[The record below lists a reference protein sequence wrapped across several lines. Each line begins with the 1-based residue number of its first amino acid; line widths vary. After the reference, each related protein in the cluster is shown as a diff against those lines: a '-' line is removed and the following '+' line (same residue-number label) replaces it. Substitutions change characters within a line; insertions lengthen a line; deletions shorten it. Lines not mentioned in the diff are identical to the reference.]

1 LQLNIIFIIQILS
14 LETSPY
20 AAISFYFNHLKF
32 TNVKQTTFLPAVAL
46 AAVFLCSSCGGEKEK
61 TTDTTVTT
69 DTPAAPES
77 TVVTAPE
84 TIITAWHKVANF
96 AKWKVS
102 YDAHDSM
109 RLAGGIHSYVI
120 GRSVEDSN
128 LVLVAIKADDVAKA
142 KAFIKDPSLKAAMQ
156 KGGVIGQ
163 PSININTMAYQDMST
178 SMADLRSMTMFTV
191 KDWDAWKTA
200 FESNRQFRSDN
211 GLTDRAYG
219 YNADDNHKV
228 TLVVAINDTAKASA
242 LWKSDIIKQKRAE
255 SGVVGEVKRYVYRVV
270 QKY

>member
-1 LQLNIIFIIQILS
+1 MKQL
-14 LETSPY
+14 
-20 AAISFYFNHLKF
+20 
-32 TNVKQTTFLPAVAL
+32 TFLPAVAM
-46 AAVFLCSSCGGEKEK
+46 AAVFLCSSCGADKDETTDSTV
-61 TTDTTVTT
+61 TTDTTAIS
-69 DTPAAPES
+69 TPAAPES

-84 TIITAWHKVANF
+84 TVITAWHKVANF
-96 AKWKVS
+96 AKWKAS

-109 RLAGGIHSYVI
+109 RLAGGIRNYVI
-120 GRSVEDSN
+120 GRSVEDTN

-163 PSININTMAYQDMST
+163 PSITINTMAYQDMST
-178 SMADLRSMTMFTV
+178 GMADLRSMTMFTV
-191 KDWDAWKTA
+191 KDWDAWKTT
-200 FESNRQFRSDN
+200 FESDRQFRTDN

-228 TLVVAINDTAKASA
+228 TLVVGINDSAKAGTY
-242 LWKSDIIKQKRAE
+242 WRSDLIKEKRAKA
-255 SGVVGEVKRYVYRVV
+255 GVVGEVKRYVYQVV